1 MTDSPQNLYQAPI
14 AMPDPF
20 AETSRL
26 DTVIARS
33 REICGLPPIDT
44 PEPLGFGAPT
54 GVSVDLLGKYG
65 EHAHIVAGLGSFGPA
80 VVSDGEILGNGM
92 DQR

>member
-1 MTDSPQNLYQAPI
+1 MIDSPQSLYQAPI

-26 DTVIARS
+26 DTVMARS
-33 REICGLPPIDT
+33 REICGLPPIKR

-54 GVSVDLLGKYG
+54 GVSADLLGKYG
-65 EHAHIVAGLGSFGPA
+65 DHARIVAGLSSSGPA
-80 VVSDGEILGNGM
+80 VVSDGEVLGNGM